1 MNVCGSLR
9 LSSRSLYVPD
19 LRPLTTCGDS
29 TVMLPASL
37 VVEDMVR
44 NSPTLHTDTFL
55 GKEVGQALVMID
67 GTFIG
72 EEYYWKGADEVL

>member
-1 MNVCGSLR
+1 
-9 LSSRSLYVPD
+9 
-19 LRPLTTCGDS
+19 
-29 TVMLPASL
+29 MLPASL

-67 GTFIG
+67 GTFTGGNTTGNDLTI
-72 EEYYWKGADEVL
+72 VL

>member
-1 MNVCGSLR
+1 
-9 LSSRSLYVPD
+9 
-19 LRPLTTCGDS
+19 
-29 TVMLPASL
+29 MLPASL

-72 EEYYWKGADEVL
+72 EEYYWKGADGVL